1 MAQAQIFEPPPRR
14 MDKNVWTR
22 RVNDV
27 ITEDLEDLNIRKKL
41 GDERVGWQRAIMPRK
56 IQMERV

>member
-1 MAQAQIFEPPPRR
+1 MVQAQIFEPPPKR
-14 MDKNVWTR
+14 MDKNVWPR

-27 ITEDLEDLNIRKKL
+27 ITEDLKDLSIRKKL

>member
-1 MAQAQIFEPPPRR
+1 MVQAQIFEPPLRR

-27 ITEDLEDLNIRKKL
+27 ITEDLKDLNIRKKL

-56 IQMERV
+56 IQMEKV